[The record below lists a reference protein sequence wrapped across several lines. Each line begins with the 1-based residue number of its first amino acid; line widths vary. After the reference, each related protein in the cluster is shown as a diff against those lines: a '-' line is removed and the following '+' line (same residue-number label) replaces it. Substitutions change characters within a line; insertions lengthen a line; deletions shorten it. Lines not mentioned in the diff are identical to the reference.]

1 MPGHAAG
8 DKGPEGT
15 TEVKGGGV
23 CTLEAPSAERW
34 GIWLEIRTALGI
46 SRGYIPGRGAGG
58 LAQVY
63 GEGSEEGLEGKGD
76 GDVEGVRASA

>member
-1 MPGHAAG
+1 MHARSSLCREVGHLAG
-8 DKGPEGT
+8 DKNST
-15 TEVKGGGV
+15 
-23 CTLEAPSAERW
+23 R
-34 GIWLEIRTALGI
+34 I

-76 GDVEGVRASA
+76 GDVEGVCASA